1 METDKPIEVVYTKAK
16 LGKRL
21 IAHFFDI
28 SILAIC
34 VAFGVTIS
42 NQVVTSTGLY
52 KQKEAAI
59 AQIRND
65 SGLYV
70 DNTDIVTY
78 AETHGAD
85 NVEKKEI
92 VRDHIN
98 LFYHNSTYFADE
110 TIINQYNERK
120 KARTDI
126 FVINEFDEPVEKSD
140 AGYAA
145 ALYEFYKSEY
155 NNISLGF
162 LLRNTTYFYLVRYQF
177 WSVLI
182 QTISLITLFFTIF
195 YLIFPLFIFK
205 RGRQTIGM
213 KLEKIGLI
221 SVRADNIQTGVY
233 IGRFFFM
240 YFIFI
245 PINFVSFGIPS
256 IISIS
261 MSYFSKRNCSLPNY
275 VFNDYMVD
283 VSNQQIYLNAYE
295 REESLIKLQQ
305 ISIENKDLRLK

>member
-1 METDKPIEVVYTKAK
+1 MEVENNKPIEVVYTKAK

-52 KQKEAAI
+52 QQKEAAI

-70 DNTDIVTY
+70 NNTDLVTY
-78 AETHGAD
+78 AD
-85 NVEKKEI
+85 NSPDFSTVAERKTFLAEHL
-92 VRDHIN
+92 DY
-98 LFYHNSTYFADE
+98 FYHNSTYFNDE
-110 TIINQYNERK
+110 TIFNQYKERK
-120 KARTDI
+120 IARTDI
-126 FVINEFDEPVEKSD
+126 FNSD
-140 AGYAA
+140 GTERSGEGFAAGQ
-145 ALYEFYKSEY
+145 YEFYKGEY
-155 NNISLGF
+155 NNISLGYLF
-162 LLRNTTYFYLVRYQF
+162 KNTTYFYLVRYQF

-182 QTISLITLFFTIF
+182 QAISLITLFFTIF

-221 SVRADNIQTGVY
+221 SVHADNIQTGVY
-233 IGRFFFM
+233 VGRFFFM

-245 PINFVSFGIPS
+245 PINFVSFGLPS
-256 IISIS
+256 IISTT
-261 MSYFSKRNCSLPNY
+261 MSYFSKRNSSLPNY

-283 VSNQQIYLNAYE
+283 VTNQQIYLNTYE